1 MLAAC
6 ELSPPDDTS
15 APQPKAAPQ
24 PAAFVPSAPSRR
36 STEIK
41 TYYSSLQADLLSQ
54 GLMRSD
60 AGGND
65 TPFTSDML
73 ARNFEQIAFYDE
85 HRIGLRLEKSDGQAR
100 LLARWKDPVR
110 IKVEFGPSVLQEQR
124 SKDTQTVNS
133 FAARLAKITNHSVSG
148 TANNA
153 NFHVLVRGEDD
164 RSAMADRLAQLLPNL
179 STFNRSLLQNLTRDM
194 HCLVVVSHSDGPK
207 PTIMSALA
215 IVRAEHP
222 DLLREACFHEEI
234 AQGMGLV
241 NDSPAARPSIFND
254 DDEFA
259 LLTDHDEML
268 LRILYSTELNIGMSL
283 ETARPIVKRLA
294 QAEMGESL

>member
-6 ELSPPDDTS
+6 ELSPPDDTLAS
-15 APQPKAAPQ
+15 QPKAAPQ

-36 STEIK
+36 SSEIR

-85 HRIGLRLEKSDGQAR
+85 HRIGLRLEKSDGEAR
-100 LLARWKDPVR
+100 LLARWNAPVR
-110 IKVEFGPSVLQEQR
+110 IKVEYGPSVPPEQR
-124 SKDTQTVNS
+124 GKDSQTVKS
-133 FAARLAKITNHSVSG
+133 FASRLNKVTGHPVATTSG
-148 TANNA
+148 AA

-164 RSAMADRLAQLLPNL
+164 REAMSDRLAQLLPNL
-179 STFNRSLLQNLTRDM
+179 SSFNRSLLQNLTRDM
-194 HCLVVVSHSDGPK
+194 HCLVVVSHADGPK
-207 PTIMSALA
+207 PTILSALA

-268 LRILYSTELNIGMSL
+268 LRILYRPELSIGMSL
-283 ETARPIVKRLA
+283 DTARPIVKRLA